1 MAANKKVVKTFRRP
15 VDEIDDLQTEVAMW
29 LNVMDASGYLIQS
42 MAQSTDV
49 VTVYGASRPLDV
61 DTAYIT
67 MTFLALRLPTS

>member
-1 MAANKKVVKTFRRP
+1 MASNKKVVKTFRRP
-15 VDEIDDLQTEVAMW
+15 ADEIDELQAEVSTW

-49 VTVYGASRPLDV
+49 ATVYGASRPLDV

-67 MTFLALRLPTS
+67 ITFLALRLPTS